1 MKKQEPLCS
10 VSRSVSRDM
19 NTATQLEQQLMH
31 IHRKG
36 YPAYK
41 SLAGSWQFPGYIL
54 HIDHVQGDPFAA
66 PSKVSVEVPQKTA
79 AFPEHLYDRKE
90 KRVALQDDLTRE
102 FSRQISAF
110 LFQAKGSGKS
120 GLISI
125 SRCGQEILERTAL
138 EINQRRILV
147 RFEVGFP
154 ANGRTINAPELKKIL
169 FDFIP
174 QCVKKALYYRNLDS
188 GHLQEVADLAEDQAF
203 IRQELKKRN
212 LAAFVANGSVL
223 PRQSG
228 VSARP
233 MKDAV
238 AFKSP
243 ETMEICLNL
252 PHKGPLKGMGIPRG
266 ITLIVGGGYHG
277 KSTLLKALELGV
289 YNHIAGDGREYVI
302 TDDTAVKIRAEDG
315 RAVCRVNISPFINH
329 LPNGKDT
336 SEFSTEDA
344 SGSTS
349 QAANVVEAVEA
360 GAGALLIDEDTSAT
374 NFMVRDALMQSVIA
388 REQEPITPFIEQA
401 RALFEKKGISV
412 ILVAGS
418 SGAYFYIADKI
429 LQMDTYQAYDIT
441 AQVRKICGENEAEK
455 VFMENRR
462 KETEKLTGLTNMCR
476 CPKLGKIEKKHDQI
490 KVKQFGKDSFSL
502 GKDTVEL
509 KYVEQLTDSE
519 QTTTLSYILKNIV
532 EQMESRKNLSL
543 EELADKVWKEI
554 EEKGLAC
561 LVKGSYLPAS
571 LAMIRKQEIYAC
583 LNRYRGFH

>member
-1 MKKQEPLCS
+1 
-10 VSRSVSRDM
+10 M
-19 NTATQLEQQLMH
+19 NTAVQLEQQLMS
-31 IHRKG
+31 IHRKS

-66 PSKVSVEVPQKTA
+66 PSKVSVEISQKTA
-79 AFPEHLYDRKE
+79 GFPIQLYDNRE
-90 KRVALQDDLTRE
+90 KRIALQDALIRE

-138 EINQRRILV
+138 EMNEKRILV

-174 QCVKKALYYRNLDS
+174 QCVKKALYYRNLDA
-188 GHLQEVADLAEDQAF
+188 GRLQKTADLAEDQAY
-203 IRQELKKRN
+203 IRRELKKRD

-228 VSARP
+228 VSDRP
-233 MKDAV
+233 LKDAV
-238 AFKSP
+238 PFVSP
-243 ETMEICLNL
+243 ETMEICLEL
-252 PHKGPLKGMGIPRG
+252 PHRGPLKGMGIPRG

-302 TDDTAVKIRAEDG
+302 TDDAAVKIRAEDG
-315 RAVCRVNISPFINH
+315 RAVTRVNISPFINH
-329 LPNGKDT
+329 LPNKKNT
-336 SEFSTEDA
+336 VEFSTEDA

-360 GAGALLIDEDTSAT
+360 GATALLIDEDTSAT

-418 SGAYFYIADKI
+418 SGAYFYIADKV
-429 LQMDTYQAYDIT
+429 LQMDTYRAYDIT
-441 AQVRKICGENEAEK
+441 EQVRKICGEKEAEK
-455 VFMENRR
+455 AFMENRR
-462 KETEKLTGLTNMCR
+462 KETERLTGLAVMSR
-476 CPKLGKIEKKHDQI
+476 CPRLGNVEKKHGQI
-490 KVKQFGKDSFSL
+490 KLKQYGKDSFSL
-502 GKDTVEL
+502 GKDMVEL
-509 KYVEQLTDSE
+509 KYVEQITDSE
-519 QTTTLSYILKNIV
+519 QTTTLSYVLKNLV
-532 EQMESRKNLSL
+532 EQMEIRKQASL
-543 EELADKVWKEI
+543 EELAENIWKEM
-554 EEKGLAC
+554 EEKGLSC
-561 LVKGSYLPAS
+561 LVKGPYLPAS
-571 LAMIRKQEIYAC
+571 LAQVRKQEIYAC